1 MSEDKKAEEEEEEE
15 EVGGMRKFPT
25 RGFKKDLLLRS
36 LQPHFSNSLL

>member
-1 MSEDKKAEEEEEEE
+1 MNEDKKAEEEEEEE

-25 RGFKKDLLLRS
+25 RGFKKDLLRS